1 MNQRRC
7 NVAKIRNGR
16 FMDDVYLSADKYI
29 EYTSEQADN
38 IMQMK
43 LGKDYDNYIVYD
55 VDGNSSY
62 TEEGQDIFI
71 MVLDAVE
78 LCLSDVGIYN
88 KEVQDA

>member
-1 MNQRRC
+1 M
-7 NVAKIRNGR
+7 VKVRNGR
-16 FMDDVYLSADKYI
+16 FMNDVYLSADKFI

-78 LCLSDVGIYN
+78 LCLSDIGIYN
-88 KEVQDA
+88 EEDRDG

>member
-1 MNQRRC
+1 M
-7 NVAKIRNGR
+7 AKIRNGR
-16 FMDDVYLSADKYI
+16 FMDDVYISEDEYI
-29 EYTSEQADN
+29 GYTSELADDL
-38 IMQMK
+38 MQKK
-43 LGKDYDNYIVYD
+43 LGKEYERYVHYD

-78 LCLSDVGIYN
+78 LCLSDVGIYS